1 MSEYQGI
8 VKGKIVEVRFA
19 LSGKIT
25 KVNKTIGD
33 HVNKMDLIASL
44 DRKILQA
51 ELDRQLADF
60 EKTRAEFEIFNQK
73 NPNPLSDLDKY
84 LKTGKQADLNA
95 SVKDVEISK
104 AKLDQCDLIS
114 PIDGIVIDDGNIT
127 EGTFITPSNS
137 PVSILDTN
145 SLYFEFEILQSDLQ
159 NFSDPIAVTLN
170 IDGFTE
176 QMQGTT
182 LPAFSD
188 GKKLTVKVKLNKNP
202 KLLLGLKGKAVL

>member
-137 PVSILDTN
+137 PVSILDTD

-182 LPAFSD
+182 LSAFSD

>member
-19 LSGKIT
+19 LSGKIS
-25 KVNKTIGD
+25 KVNKKIGD
-33 HVNKMDLIASL
+33 MVNKMDLLASL

-73 NPNPLSDLDKY
+73 NPNPLTDLDKY

-104 AKLDQCDLIS
+104 VKLDQCDLIS
-114 PIDGIVIDDGNIT
+114 PIEGIVIDDGNIT

-137 PVSILDTN
+137 PISILDTN

-159 NFSDPIAVTLN
+159 NFSDPKAVTVN
-170 IDGFTE
+170 IDGLTE

-188 GKKLTVKVKLNKNP
+188 GKRLTVKVKLNKNP
-202 KLLLGLKGKAVL
+202 KLLLGLKGKVIL

>member
-114 PIDGIVIDDGNIT
+114 PIEGIVIDDGNIT

-137 PVSILDTN
+137 PVSILDTD